1 MTEQPRQ
8 QAQRRGT
15 NLPRMGDFNLTVILD
30 AIRRSEV
37 GLSRVELAQIVGLSP
52 QTISNISRRL
62 LDQKLIVEAGKEGTG
77 PGKPRTILRLNPH
90 GMYAMGVH
98 LDPALITVVLL
109 DLVGAVVEKRTFVTP
124 LSHDPD
130 EIVHAIAECVEEL
143 IERSGVDRKLVAGLG
158 VAAPGPIDLDRG
170 AVVGPPLLRGWVDV
184 PLQELVHRATGLPTT
199 VDKDVTGAAV
209 AEIWAGGPGG
219 SGSFV
224 FFYLGTGLGVGL
236 VLNGEVYRGFSGNAG
251 EIGHIIVDPDG
262 PVCSDGCGMRG
273 TIGTALEPTVIVSEA
288 VVAGILPVLPEN
300 PTARDFQRAFARL
313 AEMVGEGEEAAI
325 AIMRRA
331 ARNLAWAAAVV
342 GNLVDVD
349 RMVFGGP
356 FWESVSQ
363 FVLDVLPDMVND
375 LLATRG
381 IHRVG
386 LSGTRLGEDVGAV
399 GAACLVLERAL
410 APRAERLLL
419 EG

>member
-8 QAQRRGT
+8 PAPRRGT

-30 AIRRSEV
+30 AIRRSEA
-37 GLSRVELAQIVGLSP
+37 GLSRVELAQLVGLSP

-77 PGKPRTILRLNPH
+77 PGKPRTILRLNPK
-90 GMYAMGVH
+90 GMYAVGVH

-109 DLVGAVVEKRTFVTP
+109 DLVGSVVEKRTFVTP
-124 LSHDPD
+124 PSHEPG
-130 EIVHAIAECVEEL
+130 EIVQAIAECVEEL
-143 IERSGVDRKLVAGLG
+143 LERSGVDRKLVAGLG

-170 AVVGPPLLRGWVDV
+170 AVVGPPLLHGWVDV
-184 PLQELVHRATGLPTT
+184 PLQDLVYRATGLPTT

-236 VLNGEVYRGFSGNAG
+236 VLSGEVYRGSSGNAG

-262 PVCSDGCGMRG
+262 PLCSDGCGMRG

-300 PTARDFQRAFARL
+300 PTARDFQGAFARL
-313 AEMVGEGEEAAI
+313 AEMVREGEEAAI
-325 AIMRRA
+325 AIMRRK
-331 ARNLAWAAAVV
+331 ARNLAWAASVV
-342 GNLVDVD
+342 GNLVDVE

-356 FWESVSQ
+356 FWEPVSQ

>member
-8 QAQRRGT
+8 PAPRRGT

-30 AIRRSEV
+30 AIRRSEA
-37 GLSRVELAQIVGLSP
+37 GLSRVELAQLVGLSP

-62 LDQKLIVEAGKEGTG
+62 LDQKLIVEAGKEGSG
-77 PGKPRTILRLNPH
+77 PGKPRTILRLNPK

-109 DLVGAVVEKRTFVTP
+109 DLVGSVVEKNTFVTP
-124 LSHDPD
+124 QSHEPG
-130 EIVHAIAECVEEL
+130 EIVDAIAECVEKL
-143 IERSGVDRKLVAGLG
+143 LARSGVDRRLVAGLG

-184 PLQELVHRATGLPTT
+184 PLQDMVHRATGLPTT

-219 SGSFV
+219 SGSFI
-224 FFYLGTGLGVGL
+224 FFYLGTGLGCGL
-236 VLNGEVYRGFSGNAG
+236 VLNGEVYRGASGNAG

-262 PVCSDGCGMRG
+262 AVCSDGCGMRG
-273 TIGTALEPTVIVSEA
+273 TIGTMLEPQVIVSQA
-288 VVAGILPVLPEN
+288 VVAGILPMLPEN
-300 PTARDFQRAFARL
+300 PTARDFQAAFARL
-313 AEMVGEGEEAAI
+313 SELAGEGDETAVS
-325 AIMRRA
+325 IMRGA
-331 ARNLAWAAAVV
+331 ARNLAWGVSVV
-342 GNLVDVD
+342 GNLIDVE

-356 FWESVSQ
+356 FWPPVAG
-363 FVLDVLPDMVND
+363 FVLDVLPDMVNAR
-375 LLATRG
+375 LATQG
-381 IHRVG
+381 IHRVS
-386 LSGTRLGEDVGAV
+386 LNGTRLGEDVGAV

>member
-1 MTEQPRQ
+1 MTENSRQP
-8 QAQRRGT
+8 APRRGT

-30 AIRRSEV
+30 AIRRSDA
-37 GLSRVELAQIVGLSP
+37 GLSRVELAQLVGLSP

-77 PGKPRTILRLNPH
+77 PGKPRTILRLNP
-90 GMYAMGVH
+90 GGRYAMGVH

-109 DLVGAVVEKRTFVTP
+109 DLVGSVVVKNTFVTP
-124 LSHDPD
+124 QSHDPQ
-130 EIVHAIAECVEEL
+130 EIVDAIAECVEKLLEG
-143 IERSGVDRKLVAGLG
+143 SGVDRKLVAGLG
-158 VAAPGPIDLDRG
+158 VAAPGPVDLERG

-184 PLQELVHRATGLPTT
+184 PLREMVQDATGLPTT

-224 FFYLGTGLGVGL
+224 FFYLGTGLGCGL
-236 VLNGEVYRGFSGNAG
+236 VLNGEVYRGASGNAG

-262 PVCSDGCGMRG
+262 PLCSDGCGMRG
-273 TIGTALEPTVIVSEA
+273 TIGSSLEPTVIVSEA
-288 VVAGILPVLPEN
+288 VVAGVLPALPPK
-300 PTARDFQRAFARL
+300 PTARDFQAAFARL
-313 AEMVGEGEEAAI
+313 CGLVDEGDERAI

-331 ARNLAWAAAVV
+331 ARSMAWAAAVV
-342 GNLVDVD
+342 GNIVDVE
-349 RMVFGGP
+349 RMIFGGP
-356 FWESVSQ
+356 FWDAVAD
-363 FVLDVLPDMVND
+363 FVLEVLPDMINE

-381 IHRVG
+381 IRRVG

>member
-8 QAQRRGT
+8 PAQRRGT

-30 AIRRSEV
+30 AIRRSGV
-37 GLSRVELAQIVGLSP
+37 GLSRVELAQLVGLSP

-124 LSHDPD
+124 PSHDPD

-184 PLQELVHRATGLPTT
+184 PLQDLVQRATGLPTT

-300 PTARDFQRAFARL
+300 PTARDFQGAFARL

-331 ARNLAWAAAVV
+331 ARNMAWAAAVV

>member
-1 MTEQPRQ
+1 
-8 QAQRRGT
+8 
-15 NLPRMGDFNLTVILD
+15 MGDFNLTVILD
-30 AIRRSEV
+30 AIRRSEA
-37 GLSRVELAQIVGLSP
+37 GMSRVELAQLVGLSP

-62 LDQKLIVEAGKEGTG
+62 LDQKLIVEAGKEGSG
-77 PGKPRTILRLNPH
+77 PGKPRTILRLNPS
-90 GMYAMGVH
+90 GMYAIGVH

-109 DLVGAVVEKRTFVTP
+109 DLVGSVVEKRTFVTP
-124 LSHDPD
+124 QSHEPA
-130 EIVHAIAECVEEL
+130 EIVAAIAECVEEL
-143 IERSGVDRKLVAGLG
+143 ISLSGVSRSLIAGLG

-184 PLQELVHRATGLPTT
+184 NLQDMVQTATGLPTT

-224 FFYLGTGLGVGL
+224 FFYLGTGLGCGL
-236 VLNGEVYRGFSGNAG
+236 VLNGEVYRGSSGNAG

-262 PVCSDGCGMRG
+262 PLCSDGCGMRG
-273 TIGTALEPTVIVSEA
+273 TIGTVLEPQVLVSQA
-288 VVAGILPVLPEN
+288 VVAGILPVLPPN
-300 PTARDFQRAFARL
+300 PTAREFQAAFARL
-313 AEMVGEGEEAAI
+313 SELVREGDETAI
-325 AIMRRA
+325 GIMSTA
-331 ARNLAWAAAVV
+331 ARSLAWGASVV
-342 GNLVDVD
+342 GNLVDVE
-349 RMVFGGP
+349 RLVFGGP
-356 FWESVSQ
+356 FWAPVAD
-363 FVLDVLPDMVND
+363 FVLDVLPNMVND

-381 IHRVG
+381 IHHVD
-386 LSGTRLGEDVGAV
+386 LAGTRLGEDVGAV